1 MLGMDR
7 ATGKRLSGD
16 AHLAQSI
23 GDILSTP
30 IGSRAMRR
38 DYGSML
44 FELVDGPMNA
54 LGRLRVV
61 AAVAD
66 ALRRW
71 EPRFALKRVQLL
83 GDAETFAAGAFILS
97 LEGVRT
103 DEPAPAG
110 ITRLSIPLNPVTV

>member
-30 IGSRAMRR
+30 IGSRVMRR

-44 FELVDGPMNA
+44 FEMVDQPLNA
-54 LGRLRVV
+54 LGRLRIV

-71 EPRFALKRVQLL
+71 EPRFLLKRVQLL
-83 GDAETFAAGAFILS
+83 GDAPSFSAGAVTLL

-103 DEPAPAG
+103 DEPSPAG
-110 ITRLSIPLNPVTV
+110 ITRLSIPLNPVTA

>member
-44 FELVDGPMNA
+44 FEMVDQPLNA
-54 LGRLRVV
+54 LGRLRII

-71 EPRFALKRVQLL
+71 EPRFLLKRVQLL
-83 GDAETFAAGAFILS
+83 GEAQSFSAGAVTLL

-103 DEPAPAG
+103 DEPSPAG
-110 ITRLSIPLNPVTV
+110 ITRLSIPLNPVTA

>member
-44 FELVDGPMNA
+44 FELVDQPMNS
-54 LGRLRVV
+54 LGRLRII
-61 AAVAD
+61 AAIAD

-71 EPRFALKRVQLL
+71 EPRLALKRIELL
-83 GDAETFAAGAFILS
+83 GDAQTFAGGAVTLLI
-97 LEGVRT
+97 EGVRT
-103 DEPAPAG
+103 DDPSPAG
-110 ITRLSIPLNPVTV
+110 ITRLSIPLNPVTA